1 MNGGLEE
8 KSGVSKERIVVIW
21 SRFRYYIEI
30 RNLEKEAGMKK
41 SFHSERREPRQES
54 VMDVFGVH
62 RRVEQAA
69 MPFVAAAL
77 PVLAAAAAVDVAA
90 GAVAKA
96 VRTWR
101 NYRPPRWKLLKC
113 PKPEAVEAQWELLR
127 AHRDLIEALRFGGM
141 LLNISQYVDC
151 SAIYGRGKHIVARN
165 PGLKGWLREN
175 CREINYVTAMSYR
188 KLAQTTCQAIGLPEF
203 LPLEWVMP
211 GTEAQDATREIN
223 PEHKAGMKLKRKEF
237 LRQIQT
243 CREKLTRLL
252 EGAGNVNRLNAVL
265 DVATQGHRYRV
276 RVKIT
281 DADSKA
287 AAERSLDRH
296 LRTALETLQAL
307 PPDQAIAQQAALLA
321 LLDDLKRQVESR
333 CA

>member
-1 MNGGLEE
+1 MKGRAH
-8 KSGVSKERIVVIW
+8 SGKW
-21 SRFRYYIEI
+21 
-30 RNLEKEAGMKK
+30 
-41 SFHSERREPRQES
+41 EPRQES
-54 VMDVFGVH
+54 DLLPLSLD
-62 RRVEQAA
+62 RRLERAA
-69 MPFVAAAL
+69 LPIVAAAV
-77 PVLAAAAAVDVAA
+77 PVLMAAAAVDGAA
-90 GAVAKA
+90 AAVAKA

-101 NYRPPRWKLLKC
+101 NYRPPRWKLLQC
-113 PKPEAVEAQWELLR
+113 PKPEDVSAQWEKLR
-127 AHRDLIEALRFGGM
+127 ARRDPLEALRFGAM
-141 LLNISQYVDC
+141 LLNVSQYVDC
-151 SAIYGRGKHIVARN
+151 SPIYGRGKHIVARN
-165 PGLKGWLREN
+165 PGLKGWLREH
-175 CREINYVTAMSYR
+175 CREISYVTAMSYR

-237 LRQIQT
+237 LRQIQA

-252 EGAGNVNRLNAVL
+252 EGAGNVNRLNAAL
-265 DVATQGHRYRV
+265 DVATQGHRHRV

>member
-1 MNGGLEE
+1 MSRNRYAE
-8 KSGVSKERIVVIW
+8 K
-21 SRFRYYIEI
+21 
-30 RNLEKEAGMKK
+30 
-41 SFHSERREPRQES
+41 REPKQELAG
-54 VMDVFGVH
+54 DIFGVH
-62 RRVEQAA
+62 RRIGQAVV
-69 MPFVAAAL
+69 PFAIAALPAVAVTAATGVAAA
-77 PVLAAAAAVDVAA
+77 
-90 GAVAKA
+90 AVAKA

-101 NYRPPRWKLLKC
+101 NFRPPRWKLLKC
-113 PKPEAVEAQWELLR
+113 PNPETVCAQWAR
-127 AHRDLIEALRFGGM
+127 MRPGRDPLEALRFGAM
-141 LLNISQYVDC
+141 LLNVSQYVDC
-151 SAIYGRGKHIVARN
+151 SPIYGRGKHIVARN
-165 PGLKGWLREN
+165 PGLKGWLREH
-175 CREINYVTAMSYR
+175 CREISYVTAMSYR

-211 GTEAQDATREIN
+211 GTEAEDAARELD
-223 PEHKAGMKLKRKEF
+223 PERKAGMKLKRKEF
-237 LRQIQT
+237 LRQIQA

>member
-1 MNGGLEE
+1 
-8 KSGVSKERIVVIW
+8 
-21 SRFRYYIEI
+21 
-30 RNLEKEAGMKK
+30 MKK

-243 CREKLTRLL
+243 CREKLTRRL

>member
-1 MNGGLEE
+1 
-8 KSGVSKERIVVIW
+8 
-21 SRFRYYIEI
+21 
-30 RNLEKEAGMKK
+30 MKK

-151 SAIYGRGKHIVARN
+151 SAIYGRGKHIVAHN

>member
-1 MNGGLEE
+1 MKGRAH
-8 KSGVSKERIVVIW
+8 SGKW
-21 SRFRYYIEI
+21 
-30 RNLEKEAGMKK
+30 
-41 SFHSERREPRQES
+41 EPRQES
-54 VMDVFGVH
+54 DLLPLSLD
-62 RRVEQAA
+62 RRLERAA
-69 MPFVAAAL
+69 LPIVAAAV
-77 PVLAAAAAVDVAA
+77 PVLMAAAAVDGAA
-90 GAVAKA
+90 AAVAKA

-101 NYRPPRWKLLKC
+101 NYRPPRWKLLQC
-113 PKPEAVEAQWELLR
+113 PKPEAVVAQWEKLR
-127 AHRDLIEALRFGGM
+127 ARRDPLEALRFGAM
-141 LLNISQYVDC
+141 LLNVSQYVDC
-151 SAIYGRGKHIVARN
+151 SPIYGRGKHIVARN
-165 PGLKGWLREN
+165 PGLKGWLREH
-175 CREINYVTAMSYR
+175 CREISYVTAMSYR

-211 GTEAQDATREIN
+211 GTEAEDAARELD
-223 PEHKAGMKLKRKEF
+223 PERKAGMKLKRKEF
-237 LRQIQT
+237 LRQIQA

-265 DVATQGHRYRV
+265 DVATHGHRHRV

-281 DADSKA
+281 DVDSKA

-307 PPDQAIAQQAALLA
+307 PPEQSIARQAALLS

>member
-21 SRFRYYIEI
+21 RRFRYYIEI

-151 SAIYGRGKHIVARN
+151 SAIYGRGKHIVVRN

-265 DVATQGHRYRV
+265 DVATQGHRHRV

>member
-1 MNGGLEE
+1 
-8 KSGVSKERIVVIW
+8 
-21 SRFRYYIEI
+21 
-30 RNLEKEAGMKK
+30 MKK

>member
-1 MNGGLEE
+1 
-8 KSGVSKERIVVIW
+8 
-21 SRFRYYIEI
+21 
-30 RNLEKEAGMKK
+30 MKK

-237 LRQIQT
+237 LRQIQA

>member
-1 MNGGLEE
+1 
-8 KSGVSKERIVVIW
+8 
-21 SRFRYYIEI
+21 
-30 RNLEKEAGMKK
+30 MKGRV
-41 SFHSERREPRQES
+41 HSEKWEPRQES
-54 VMDVFGVH
+54 DLLPLSLD
-62 RRVEQAA
+62 RRLERAA
-69 MPFVAAAL
+69 LPIVAAAV
-77 PVLAAAAAVDVAA
+77 PVLMAAAAVDGAA
-90 GAVAKA
+90 AAVAKA

-101 NYRPPRWKLLKC
+101 NYRPPRWKLLQC
-113 PKPEAVEAQWELLR
+113 PKPEAVAAQWEKLR
-127 AHRDLIEALRFGGM
+127 ARRDPLEALRFGAM
-141 LLNISQYVDC
+141 LLNVSQYVDC
-151 SAIYGRGKHIVARN
+151 SPIYGRGKHIVARN
-165 PGLKGWLREN
+165 PGLKGWLREH
-175 CREINYVTAMSYR
+175 CREISYVTAMSYR

-211 GTEAQDATREIN
+211 GTEAEDAARELD
-223 PEHKAGMKLKRKEF
+223 PERKAGMKLKRKEF
-237 LRQIQT
+237 LRQIQA

-281 DADSKA
+281 DVDSKA

-307 PPDQAIAQQAALLA
+307 PPEQSIARQAALLS

>member
-1 MNGGLEE
+1 MKGRAH
-8 KSGVSKERIVVIW
+8 SGKW
-21 SRFRYYIEI
+21 
-30 RNLEKEAGMKK
+30 
-41 SFHSERREPRQES
+41 EPRQES
-54 VMDVFGVH
+54 DLLPLSLD
-62 RRVEQAA
+62 RRLERAA
-69 MPFVAAAL
+69 LPIVAAAV
-77 PVLAAAAAVDVAA
+77 PVLMAAAAVDGAA
-90 GAVAKA
+90 AAVAKA

-101 NYRPPRWKLLKC
+101 NYRPPRWKLLQC
-113 PKPEAVEAQWELLR
+113 PKPEAVAAQWEKLR
-127 AHRDLIEALRFGGM
+127 ARRDPLEALRFGAM
-141 LLNISQYVDC
+141 LLNVSQYVDC
-151 SAIYGRGKHIVARN
+151 SPIYGRGKHIVARN

-175 CREINYVTAMSYR
+175 RPDISYVTAMSSR
-188 KLAQTTCQAIGLPEF
+188 KLAQTTCRAIGLPEF

-211 GTEAQDATREIN
+211 GTEAEDATRELN
-223 PEHKAGMKLKRKEF
+223 PEQKVGMKLKRKEF
-237 LRQIQT
+237 LRQIQA

-265 DVATQGHRYRV
+265 DVATQGHRHRV

-281 DADSKA
+281 DADSKS

-307 PPDQAIAQQAALLA
+307 PPEQSIARQAALLS

>member
-1 MNGGLEE
+1 MKGRAH
-8 KSGVSKERIVVIW
+8 SGKW
-21 SRFRYYIEI
+21 
-30 RNLEKEAGMKK
+30 
-41 SFHSERREPRQES
+41 EPRQES
-54 VMDVFGVH
+54 DLLPLSLD
-62 RRVEQAA
+62 RRLERAA
-69 MPFVAAAL
+69 LPIVAAAV
-77 PVLAAAAAVDVAA
+77 PVLMAAAAVDGAA
-90 GAVAKA
+90 AAVAKA

-101 NYRPPRWKLLKC
+101 NYRPPRWKLLQC
-113 PKPEAVEAQWELLR
+113 PKPEAVVAQWEKLR
-127 AHRDLIEALRFGGM
+127 ARRDPLEALRFGAM
-141 LLNISQYVDC
+141 LLNVSQYVDC
-151 SAIYGRGKHIVARN
+151 SPIYGRGKHIVARN
-165 PGLKGWLREN
+165 PGLKGWLREH
-175 CREINYVTAMSYR
+175 CREISYVTAMSYR

-211 GTEAQDATREIN
+211 GTEAEDAARELD
-223 PEHKAGMKLKRKEF
+223 PERKAGMKLKRKEF
-237 LRQIQT
+237 LRQIQA

-265 DVATQGHRYRV
+265 DVATHGHRHRV

>member
-1 MNGGLEE
+1 
-8 KSGVSKERIVVIW
+8 
-21 SRFRYYIEI
+21 
-30 RNLEKEAGMKK
+30 
-41 SFHSERREPRQES
+41 
-54 VMDVFGVH
+54 
-62 RRVEQAA
+62 
-69 MPFVAAAL
+69 MPFVAAAV
-77 PVLAAAAAVDVAA
+77 PVLMAAAAVDRGAA
-90 GAVAKA
+90 AVAKA

-101 NYRPPRWKLLKC
+101 NYRPPRWKLLQC
-113 PKPEAVEAQWELLR
+113 PKPEAVAAQWEKLR
-127 AHRDLIEALRFGGM
+127 ARRDPLEALRFGAM
-141 LLNISQYVDC
+141 LLNVSQYVDC
-151 SAIYGRGKHIVARN
+151 SPIYGRGKHIVARN
-165 PGLKGWLREN
+165 PGLKGWLREH
-175 CREINYVTAMSYR
+175 CREISYVTAMSYR

-211 GTEAQDATREIN
+211 GTEAEDAARELN

-265 DVATQGHRYRV
+265 DVATQGHRHRV

-281 DADSKA
+281 DADSKS

-307 PPDQAIAQQAALLA
+307 PPEKSIARQAALLG

>member
-1 MNGGLEE
+1 MKGIAH
-8 KSGVSKERIVVIW
+8 SGKW
-21 SRFRYYIEI
+21 
-30 RNLEKEAGMKK
+30 
-41 SFHSERREPRQES
+41 EPRQES
-54 VMDVFGVH
+54 DLLPLSLD
-62 RRVEQAA
+62 RRLERAA
-69 MPFVAAAL
+69 LPIVAAAV
-77 PVLAAAAAVDVAA
+77 PVLMAAAAVDGAA
-90 GAVAKA
+90 AAVAKA

-113 PKPEAVEAQWELLR
+113 PNPEAVCAQWAR
-127 AHRDLIEALRFGGM
+127 MRPGRDPLEALRFGAM
-141 LLNISQYVDC
+141 LLNVSQYVDC
-151 SAIYGRGKHIVARN
+151 TPIYGRGKHIVARN
-165 PGLKGWLREN
+165 PGLKGWLREH
-175 CREINYVTAMSYR
+175 CREISYVTAMSYR

-211 GTEAQDATREIN
+211 GTEAEDAARELD
-223 PEHKAGMKLKRKEF
+223 PERKAGMKLKRKEF
-237 LRQIQT
+237 LRQIQA

-265 DVATQGHRYRV
+265 DVATHGHRHRV

-307 PPDQAIAQQAALLA
+307 PPEQSIARQAALLS

>member
-1 MNGGLEE
+1 
-8 KSGVSKERIVVIW
+8 
-21 SRFRYYIEI
+21 
-30 RNLEKEAGMKK
+30 
-41 SFHSERREPRQES
+41 
-54 VMDVFGVH
+54 
-62 RRVEQAA
+62 
-69 MPFVAAAL
+69 
-77 PVLAAAAAVDVAA
+77 
-90 GAVAKA
+90 
-96 VRTWR
+96 
-101 NYRPPRWKLLKC
+101 
-113 PKPEAVEAQWELLR
+113 
-127 AHRDLIEALRFGGM
+127 
-141 LLNISQYVDC
+141 
-151 SAIYGRGKHIVARN
+151 
-165 PGLKGWLREN
+165 
-175 CREINYVTAMSYR
+175 
-188 KLAQTTCQAIGLPEF
+188 
-203 LPLEWVMP
+203 
-211 GTEAQDATREIN
+211 
-223 PEHKAGMKLKRKEF
+223 MKLKRKEF

-243 CREKLTRLL
+243 CREKLTRRL

>member
-1 MNGGLEE
+1 
-8 KSGVSKERIVVIW
+8 
-21 SRFRYYIEI
+21 
-30 RNLEKEAGMKK
+30 
-41 SFHSERREPRQES
+41 
-54 VMDVFGVH
+54 
-62 RRVEQAA
+62 
-69 MPFVAAAL
+69 MPFVAAAV
-77 PVLAAAAAVDVAA
+77 PVLMAAAAVDGAA
-90 GAVAKA
+90 AAVAKA

-101 NYRPPRWKLLKC
+101 NYRPPRWKLLQC
-113 PKPEAVEAQWELLR
+113 PKPEAVVAQWEKLR
-127 AHRDLIEALRFGGM
+127 ARRDPLEALRFGAM
-141 LLNISQYVDC
+141 LLNVSQYVDC
-151 SAIYGRGKHIVARN
+151 SPIYGRGKHIVARN
-165 PGLKGWLREN
+165 PGLKGWLREH
-175 CREINYVTAMSYR
+175 CREISYVTAMSYR

-211 GTEAQDATREIN
+211 GTEAEDAARELD
-223 PEHKAGMKLKRKEF
+223 PERKAGMKLKRKEF
-237 LRQIQT
+237 LRQIQA

-296 LRTALETLQAL
+296 HRTALETLQAL
-307 PPDQAIAQQAALLA
+307 PPDQSIARQAALLG

>member
-1 MNGGLEE
+1 
-8 KSGVSKERIVVIW
+8 
-21 SRFRYYIEI
+21 
-30 RNLEKEAGMKK
+30 MKK

-243 CREKLTRLL
+243 CREKLARLM
-252 EGAGNVNRLNAVL
+252 ESAGNVNRLNAVL

>member
-21 SRFRYYIEI
+21 RRFRYYIEI

>member
-1 MNGGLEE
+1 MSRNRYAE
-8 KSGVSKERIVVIW
+8 K
-21 SRFRYYIEI
+21 
-30 RNLEKEAGMKK
+30 
-41 SFHSERREPRQES
+41 REPKQELAG
-54 VMDVFGVH
+54 DIFGVH
-62 RRVEQAA
+62 RRIGQAVV
-69 MPFVAAAL
+69 PFAIAALPAVAVTAATGVAAA
-77 PVLAAAAAVDVAA
+77 
-90 GAVAKA
+90 AVAKA

-101 NYRPPRWKLLKC
+101 NFRPPRWKLLKC
-113 PKPEAVEAQWELLR
+113 PNPEAVCAQWAR
-127 AHRDLIEALRFGGM
+127 MRPGRDPLEALRFGAM
-141 LLNISQYVDC
+141 LLNVSQYVDC
-151 SAIYGRGKHIVARN
+151 SPIYGRGKHIVARN
-165 PGLKGWLREN
+165 PGLKGWLREH
-175 CREINYVTAMSYR
+175 CREISYVTAMSYR

-211 GTEAQDATREIN
+211 GTEAEDAARELD
-223 PEHKAGMKLKRKEF
+223 PERKAGMKLKRKEF
-237 LRQIQT
+237 LRQIQA

-307 PPDQAIAQQAALLA
+307 PPEQSIARQAALLG

>member
-21 SRFRYYIEI
+21 RRFRYYIEI

-265 DVATQGHRYRV
+265 DVATHGHRHRV

-307 PPDQAIAQQAALLA
+307 PPDQSIARQAALLG

>member
-1 MNGGLEE
+1 MKE
-8 KSGVSKERIVVIW
+8 KTHSGKW
-21 SRFRYYIEI
+21 
-30 RNLEKEAGMKK
+30 
-41 SFHSERREPRQES
+41 EPRQES
-54 VMDVFGVH
+54 DLLPLSLD
-62 RRVEQAA
+62 RRLERAA
-69 MPFVAAAL
+69 LPIVAAAV
-77 PVLAAAAAVDVAA
+77 PVLMAAAAVDGGAA
-90 GAVAKA
+90 AVAKA

-101 NYRPPRWKLLKC
+101 NYRPPRWKLLQC
-113 PKPEAVEAQWELLR
+113 PKPVAVAAQWEKLR
-127 AHRDLIEALRFGGM
+127 ARRAPLEALRFGAM
-141 LLNISQYVDC
+141 LLNVSQYVDC
-151 SAIYGRGKHIVARN
+151 SPIYGRGKHIVARN
-165 PGLKGWLREN
+165 PGLKGWLREH
-175 CREINYVTAMSYR
+175 CREISYVTAMSYR

-211 GTEAQDATREIN
+211 GTEAEDAGRELD
-223 PEHKAGMKLKRKEF
+223 PERKAGMKLKRKEF
-237 LRQIQT
+237 LRRIQT

-265 DVATQGHRYRV
+265 DVATQGHRHRV

-307 PPDQAIAQQAALLA
+307 PPEQSIARQAALLG